1 MSIIVSCQRC
11 SYSIGGVATLATR
24 VEMAE
29 AVQEAMRRFRFDRFD
44 NNIEEWDYYI
54 QRFENELAVHGLRTG
69 EDSAD
74 ARKNLLLSK
83 IGPEAF
89 KVVVDY
95 FCPDPVGTQSY
106 QQLKE
111 TLEKHYLKGVCF
123 FAERVKFASRVR
135 GNDEKIA
142 QFLNSLKAIAG
153 HCRFGDSLSE
163 RLRDQLHDNR
173 NK

>member
-1 MSIIVSCQRC
+1 
-11 SYSIGGVATLATR
+11 
-24 VEMAE
+24 MAE
-29 AVQEAMRRFRFDRFD
+29 AVQEAMRRFRFDRLTTTSKYGITSFSVSKMSC
-44 NNIEEWDYYI
+44 
-54 QRFENELAVHGLRTG
+54 AVHGLLTG
-69 EDSAD
+69 EASAD

-95 FCPDPVGTQSY
+95 FCLNPVGTKSY
-106 QQLKE
+106 QQLKD

-142 QFLNSLKAIAG
+142 QFLNCYCGTL
-153 HCRFGDSLSE
+153 
-163 RLRDQLHDNR
+163 
-173 NK
+173 

>member
-54 QRFENELAVHGLRTG
+54 QRFENELAVHGLLTG

-95 FCPDPVGTQSY
+95 FCPDPVGTKSY

-135 GNDEKIA
+135 GNDEK
-142 QFLNSLKAIAG
+142 NSAVSELFEGYCGTLSI
-153 HCRFGDSLSE
+153 CRFIE
-163 RLRDQLHDNR
+163 
-173 NK
+173 

>member
-1 MSIIVSCQRC
+1 
-11 SYSIGGVATLATR
+11 
-24 VEMAE
+24 MAE

-54 QRFENELAVHGLRTG
+54 QRFENELAVHGLLTG

-95 FCPDPVGTQSY
+95 FCPDPVGTKSY
-106 QQLKE
+106 QQLIEGHVGE
-111 TLEKHYLKGVCF
+111 TLFERCVF
-123 FAERVKFASRVR
+123 F
-135 GNDEKIA
+135 
-142 QFLNSLKAIAG
+142 
-153 HCRFGDSLSE
+153 C
-163 RLRDQLHDNR
+163 
-173 NK
+173 